1 MRQHNFYTHGSI
13 TAQLGF
19 DTTCREWRSGK
30 GVWTR
35 TDPCRVQPWVI
46 LIFTLNSPIEII
58 RCVASSNN
66 PQNPSST
73 IIHA

>member
-1 MRQHNFYTHGSI
+1 MWQHDLGTHGSI
-13 TAQLGF
+13 TAQPVF

-46 LIFTLNSPIEII
+46 LIFQLIQPYGDY
-58 RCVASSNN
+58 
-66 PQNPSST
+66 
-73 IIHA
+73 